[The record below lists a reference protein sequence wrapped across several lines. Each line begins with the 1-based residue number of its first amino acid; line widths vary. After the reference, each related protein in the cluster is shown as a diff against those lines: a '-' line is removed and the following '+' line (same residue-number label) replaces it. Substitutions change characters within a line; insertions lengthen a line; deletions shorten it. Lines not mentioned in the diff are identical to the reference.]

1 MDTDVVSDDQSQFG
15 IRRILDCKISEDG
28 QQMYQVEWQT
38 TWEPAESLA
47 ACQNLLDD
55 FWSLIN
61 NAKSRERV
69 ALQRRNLLSS
79 TTLGTNSFPHLKTLS
94 EDDKDQVQKL
104 IQRTS
109 ETPIGR
115 ANLQSPSELLM
126 SGNR

>member
-69 ALQRRNLLSS
+69 ALQQKNLLSS
-79 TTLGTNSFPHLKTLS
+79 TTLGTNSFAHLKTLS
-94 EDDKDQVQKL
+94 EEDQVQKL

-109 ETPIGR
+109 ETPTGR
-115 ANLQSPSELLM
+115 TNIRTPSELLM
-126 SGNR
+126 SVN